1 VLYKTRMRDFE
12 KSLIPLNAAKLRI
25 KYISHKFSDIKM
37 LLLVS
42 ESLLFVFV

>member
-1 VLYKTRMRDFE
+1 MYVFVVYKTRMRDFE

-37 LLLVS
+37 LLLVP
-42 ESLLFVFV
+42 